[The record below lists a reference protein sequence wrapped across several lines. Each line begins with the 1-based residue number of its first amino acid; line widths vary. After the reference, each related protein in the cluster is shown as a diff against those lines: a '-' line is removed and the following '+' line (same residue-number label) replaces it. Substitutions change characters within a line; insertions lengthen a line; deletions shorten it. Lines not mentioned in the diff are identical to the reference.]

1 MPVPIAL
8 AAALAARRQGAS
20 FPTFPARHHSSGPP
34 TSSDRWPMGGV
45 CVWGGREG
53 RERERQW
60 TPAALPE
67 TFLPTAL
74 SDAVKQARRQN
85 GPRLVGRAS
94 SSRGLVGCRWLRPD
108 PRSIY
113 IQTRRPLTVRSP
125 GGRPLLIPN
134 RAQPCALDTPAALQV
149 TGPLSLSLSAF
160 FSPQKLLTRQ
170 TGKGY
175 GEWRTSI
182 DKNNEQFIIHTCATQ
197 LDARRAIIVRF
208 IAPLGHFRDDM

>member
-1 MPVPIAL
+1 MPVPTAL

-45 CVWGGREG
+45 CGGG
-53 RERERQW
+53 GGKRERQW
-60 TPAALPE
+60 TPAAPPE

-149 TGPLSLSLSAF
+149 TGPLSLSLSF
-160 FSPQKLLTRQ
+160 CLLQPSKITH
-170 TGKGY
+170 TAN
-175 GEWRTSI
+175 GEGIWGMANVDR
-182 DKNNEQFIIHTCATQ
+182 
-197 LDARRAIIVRF
+197 
-208 IAPLGHFRDDM
+208 